1 MERTLVGSGIL
12 TAGALTAAIGA
23 PLIGVGLSVVGLT
36 ITAFG
41 ILQSRR
47 NEMEAHQATDAT
59 VRLAHQALNEA
70 EDAIHRTMRTDA
82 D

>member
-47 NEMEAHQATDAT
+47 NEMEAHQATEAYLQ
-59 VRLAHQALNEA
+59 VHQALNEA